1 MQVTWSKFWLR
12 APVTLALLMIII
24 LIASCLPVLVLI
36 LFHSGSLDF
45 AGGSVVHLN
54 WAMLFG
60 LATVP
65 WAVSELAAW
74 RSRKPW
80 PLGSLLLFAATFV
93 AVLGMTMMPAHGAGA
108 AKGIVMVPW
117 VSTVVA
123 VIIALVPAGLY
134 AWFVRVA
141 K

>member
-1 MQVTWSKFWLR
+1 MTVTWSNFWLR
-12 APVTLALLMIII
+12 APVTLALLMITIVA
-24 LIASCLPVLVLI
+24 ASCLPVLVLI
-36 LFHSGSLDF
+36 VLRAGSLDF

-93 AVLGMTMMPAHGAGA
+93 AILGMTMMPAHAAGA
-108 AKGIVMVPW
+108 AKGLVMVPW
-117 VSTVVA
+117 VSVLVA
-123 VIIALVPAGLY
+123 LTIALVPAGLY

-141 K
+141 G